1 MKRWLRPSLNKLLV
15 VIVLGVFLAELGSL
29 DNLLYPPGGR
39 YSDLMLTHWPNAHF
53 MRQAI
58 LQDHVW
64 PLWNPTQLT
73 GVPFAANPLSGL
85 YYPPNWLFLVLPITP
100 AFNLLLALHLCLGGL
115 GMMRL
120 VRYLLARQAGTA
132 GSDGSSRWRLDLS
145 LREQGALV
153 AGLAW
158 ALAPRIWAHLGAG
171 HVGLVYAAGWLP
183 WVIMAA
189 FNCARHSRLASLATP
204 DAPPDI
210 GCSSATSLDQGSRPT
225 GHRSP
230 PAGARWSSVCFSLLP
245 ASWALQFLADPRLA
259 AYTAAAVA
267 ALALWWITGQSRVW
281 RSRIA
286 MPTATTSN
294 LEHGRPKSLR
304 PPRRSWRL
312 LQSLLPWLLAGAL
325 ALALAAIQWLPLLD
339 HLPYTRR
346 GGLTSGETA
355 VLSLPPSYLMGL
367 LWANRGGFHEWMTYV
382 GISVLVLA
390 LLGWL
395 TLRLRTRV
403 GVVLGLALLVLFAL
417 GDNGP
422 LYPLLVNLPGLTFL
436 RVPPRVWFLVSFV
449 AALLAGLGAA
459 ALADGGRGLAGHRR
473 GLTRSAVAAVGLV
486 AFLAL
491 GVCVVNRTAAGA
503 PLAAAF
509 WLLLAV
515 LSCTLPRHW
524 AWPPWAAG
532 GLLALL
538 VAAEL
543 VWMDASLVATRPA
556 RQLFSDGWETAAVVD
571 TETQHR
577 VYAPSFRPPPQVAA
591 AVGIRMVNGVE
602 PLALANYA
610 AFLSAAAGVPADGGY
625 AVTLPPLREGEP
637 DASMALADAVPS
649 PWLLAVLDVDIVV
662 SQFPLDSSSFE
673 ELFHHDGERLTVYRN
688 RPEIRWPA
696 VFQRV
701 ESVPD
706 FDAALAWMQAGAL
719 DQEAVVAGGR
729 PLFGPPGHVPAEL
742 VHLSP
747 NRLLVTATGPGL
759 LVLSEVFHPGWQ
771 ATVDGEPAEI
781 VEANGVLRGVYLG
794 EGTHRVEMVYRP
806 WAVAAGAILSLAAL
820 GFWLVGRGVAP
831 VARVPRVRRRAC
843 GP

>member
-1 MKRWLRPSLNKLLV
+1 MKRWLRPSLNQLLV

-29 DNLLYPPGGR
+29 DNLLYPPGSR

-53 MRQAI
+53 MRQAV

-64 PLWNPTQLT
+64 PLWNPTQLS

-120 VRYLLARQAGTA
+120 VRYLLAEKAGPA

-145 LREQGALV
+145 VREQGALV

-189 FNCARHSRLASLATP
+189 VDCARHPRFSSLATP
-204 DAPPDI
+204 DVAPDI
-210 GCSSATSLDQGSRPT
+210 VGALDQGYRST
-225 GHRSP
+225 GQRSP
-230 PAGARWSSVCFSLLP
+230 PAEARWSSVCFSFLP
-245 ASWALQFLADPRLA
+245 ASWALQFLADARLA

-267 ALALWWITGQSRVW
+267 ALALWWITGQW
-281 RSRIA
+281 RA
-286 MPTATTSN
+286 EWPTATTPN
-294 LEHGRPKSLR
+294 LKHGRPASSR

-312 LQSLLPWLLAGAL
+312 YQSLPPWLLAGAL

-382 GISVLVLA
+382 GVSVLVLA

-395 TLRLRTRV
+395 TLRLRARF
-403 GVVLGLALLVLFAL
+403 GMVLGLALLVLFAL

-422 LYPLLVNLPGLTFL
+422 LYPLLANLPGLTLL

-449 AALLAGLGAA
+449 AALLAGLGAS

-473 GLTRSAVAAVGLV
+473 GLTRSAVAVVGLV

-503 PLAAAF
+503 PLAATF
-509 WLLLAV
+509 WLLLAL
-515 LSCTLPRHW
+515 LSCALPRRW

-556 RQLFSDGWETAAVVD
+556 QQLFSDGRETAAVVVAE
-571 TETQHR
+571 TEGR

-610 AFLSAAAGVPADGGY
+610 AFLGTAAGVPADGGY

-649 PWLLAVLDVDIVV
+649 PWLLAALDVDIVV
-662 SQFPLDSSSFE
+662 SQFPLGSPAFE
-673 ELFHHDGERLTVYRN
+673 ELLHHDGERLTVYRN
-688 RPEIRWPA
+688 RPDIGWPA

-706 FDAALAWMQAGAL
+706 FDAALAWMRAGTL
-719 DQEAVVAGGR
+719 DQEAVVTGGR
-729 PLFGPPGHVPAEL
+729 SLFGPAGHVPAEL

-794 EGTHRVEMVYRP
+794 EGIHRVEMVYRP
-806 WAVAAGAILSLAAL
+806 WAVTAGAILSLAAL
-820 GFWLVGRGVAP
+820 AFWLVGRV
-831 VARVPRVRRRAC
+831 VARVPRRAC
-843 GP
+843 EP